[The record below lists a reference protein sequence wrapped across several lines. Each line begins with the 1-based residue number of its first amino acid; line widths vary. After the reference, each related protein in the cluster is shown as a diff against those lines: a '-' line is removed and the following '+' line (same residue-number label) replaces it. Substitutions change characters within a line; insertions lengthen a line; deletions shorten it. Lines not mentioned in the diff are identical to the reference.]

1 MFTIIQHA
9 KTGLFYSA
17 PDKWSAEE
25 KEALRFERSAAAL
38 HHLSSR
44 QIRDAVL
51 VVKFSDPQ
59 YDIRLHPFGETSAA
73 NSSPNAPG

>member
-1 MFTIIQHA
+1 MFTIVQHA

-17 PDKWSAEE
+17 QDKWCAEE

-38 HHLSSR
+38 HFLSSR

-51 VVKFSDPQ
+51 VIKFSDSQ
-59 YDIRLHPFGETSAA
+59 FDIRLHPFGEALGA
-73 NSSPNAPG
+73 DSPPISPG

>member
-17 PDKWSAEE
+17 QDKWSAEE

-38 HHLSSR
+38 QFLSSK
-44 QIRDAVL
+44 QIRNTVL
-51 VVKFSDPQ
+51 VMKFSDSQ
-59 YDIRLHPFGETSAA
+59 FDIRLHPFGEASAA
-73 NSSPNAPG
+73 DSPPIAPG